1 MANSLYT
8 KGKENLLSGNFNL
21 SSNTV
26 KVVCVDSADYTRN
39 LSTDDALDDI
49 AAGGRVATG
58 TLASKTVT
66 NGVFDAADLT
76 FTAVSGDQFE
86 YLVVYKDSGTESTSY
101 LLACYDTATGLP
113 LTPNGGD
120 VVAVWNAS
128 GLFTL

>member
-1 MANSLYT
+1 MANALYT

-26 KVVCVDSADYTRN
+26 KVVCVDSADYT
-39 LSTDDALDDI
+39 LAITTHDALDDV
-49 AAGGRVATG
+49 AAAGRVATG

-66 NGVFDAADLT
+66 DGVFDAADLT
-76 FTAVSGDQFE
+76 FSTVSGDQFE
-86 YLVVYKDSGTESTSY
+86 YLIVYKDSGVESTSY
-101 LLACYDTATGLP
+101 LLACFDTATGLP

-120 VVAVWNAS
+120 VVAQWNAS